1 MVKRLLKPSVGLR
14 PVPVVLVTSIGEDG
28 RANVITL
35 AWVGVVC
42 SVPPMVSI
50 AVRPERFS
58 HDLIKATGQFVVNL
72 PSADQLW
79 AVDYC
84 GTRSGRYEDKFA
96 ASGLTPIPATE
107 VKPPLIAECPINL
120 ECVVRHAL
128 SLGSHDLFI
137 GEVVAVHA
145 DENALDGT
153 GNLSAAAARLI
164 MYDQPDYLSLGG
176 KLSWHGYSKSQGSA
190 ASDT

>member
-1 MVKRLLKPSVGLR
+1 MVKRLLKPTVGLR
-14 PVPVVLVTSIGEDG
+14 PVPVVLVTCIGEEG

-42 SVPPMVSI
+42 SLPPMVSI

-58 HDLIKATGQFVVNL
+58 HDLIKSTGQFAVNL
-72 PSADQLW
+72 PSSDQLW

-84 GTRSGRYEDKFA
+84 GTRSGRHEDKFA
-96 ASGLTPIPATE
+96 AAGLTPAPASE
-107 VKPPLIAECPINL
+107 VKPPLIAECPINI
-120 ECVVRHAL
+120 ECVVRHEL

-145 DENALDGT
+145 DENALDEA
-153 GNLSAAAARLI
+153 GNLSAAGARLM
-164 MYDQPDYLSLGG
+164 MYDQPDYLSLGS
-176 KLSWHGYSKSQGSA
+176 KLSWHGHSKSQGSA
-190 ASDT
+190 SSDA